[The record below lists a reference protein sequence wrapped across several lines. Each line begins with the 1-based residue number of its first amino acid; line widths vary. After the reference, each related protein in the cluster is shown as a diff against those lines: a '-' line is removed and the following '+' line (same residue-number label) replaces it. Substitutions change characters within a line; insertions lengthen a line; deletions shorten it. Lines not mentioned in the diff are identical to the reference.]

1 MRQPIL
7 FRAKEGMN
15 RSQPFDSSWHACGVA
30 SAEAMPWAFSDAC
43 RSRTGRRMPA
53 LFPVSPGFV
62 LVCGGATAQSHNSR
76 VTCTKLFARSIG
88 VIHIG
93 VAHFASAHHFC
104 LRRTCAGDAF
114 ARAQGRADFKA
125 TSLPI
130 AVHEPFGRSPITIGA
145 PFGRQPSMRA
155 GINCTTV
162 YRGRQGC
169 STAHVM
175 FQRAGIRHPRPEKSP
190 RNRIRFR
197 NL

>member
-1 MRQPIL
+1 MGVFGCIPVANRQANARIVPGFPRLCTGMR
-7 FRAKEGMN
+7 RC
-15 RSQPFDSSWHACGVA
+15 DS
-30 SAEAMPWAFSDAC
+30 
-43 RSRTGRRMPA
+43 
-53 LFPVSPGFV
+53 PVSP
-62 LVCGGATAQSHNSR
+62 QRR
-76 VTCTKLFARSIG
+76 VTCTKLFARSIW

-169 STAHVM
+169 
-175 FQRAGIRHPRPEKSP
+175 
-190 RNRIRFR
+190 
-197 NL
+197 